1 MLLQQKLLI
10 IEQLEKETGEK
21 ALDFYIEP
29 KARSGYRAV

>member
-29 KARSGYRAV
+29 KTRSGYRAV